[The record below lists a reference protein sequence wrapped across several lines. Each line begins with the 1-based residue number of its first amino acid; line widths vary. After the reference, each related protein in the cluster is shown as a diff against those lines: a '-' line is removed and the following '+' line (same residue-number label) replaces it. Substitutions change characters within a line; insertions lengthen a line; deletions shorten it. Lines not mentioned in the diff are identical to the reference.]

1 MYLNFRAKIWPKFAV
16 KTRTFFC
23 CFLHSIC
30 GQSIILY
37 FLNWLLRFPDLF
49 SGGWMTWKYFLFCLG
64 MFEYFYLC
72 LESQMK
78 NPFDITLIWIHGEF
92 SQTTDWFFPA
102 AGPSSPLILLG
113 QNCLQSYRCHHPK
126 LYIIVLCRHSTCCE
140 MTHLSFSPPKMSLT
154 TAWKSSSKKTIW
166 INGQKSY
173 LIYADFFVP
182 KLIWIFAPKVI
193 K

>member
-1 MYLNFRAKIWPKFAV
+1 MGHFDFSVISKNCVL
-16 KTRTFFC
+16 FFLFFKLILWSVQILC
-23 CFLHSIC
+23 C
-30 GQSIILY
+30 
-37 FLNWLLRFPDLF
+37 LNWLLRFPDLF
-49 SGGWMTWKYFLFCLG
+49 SGGWMTWKYFLVCLG

-126 LYIIVLCRHSTCCE
+126 LYIIVYMQT
-140 MTHLSFSPPKMSLT
+140 
-154 TAWKSSSKKTIW
+154 
-166 INGQKSY
+166 
-173 LIYADFFVP
+173 
-182 KLIWIFAPKVI
+182 
-193 K
+193 